1 MKKPEPV
8 KAKRRKR
15 GIGASAGKNPA
26 KNIRTELT
34 ESKYDTGGAGMK
46 RKKGSIIRR
55 PKATIRYPRK
65 KTD

>member
-26 KNIRTELT
+26 KNIRVELT
-34 ESKYDTGGAGMK
+34 GSKYDTGGSSMK
-46 RKKGSIIRR
+46 RKKGSIIRK